1 MRCEG
6 GAKAP
11 LRYEGATSGRFEVRG
26 WSLRSLRGTRYIL
39 IAHTSL
45 LEPRAYFPLF
55 SFSYQTF
62 AKKKYKF
69 IENFVF

>member
-1 MRCEG
+1 M
-6 GAKAP
+6 
-11 LRYEGATSGRFEVRG
+11 LT
-26 WSLRSLRGTRYIL
+26 
-39 IAHTSL
+39 AHSSL
-45 LEPRAYFPLF
+45 LPPLF